1 MASLFEQ
8 IAQRHAV
15 PAGLV
20 SGALGRN
27 RAEVDW
33 AINLP
38 FLLLYCLAAIAVA
51 RWLWRKYPR
60 AEYGWVPG
68 AIMALFLSLAMAA
81 GSTMVVTARTGF
93 GGCGIAPRYSRD
105 R

>member
-60 AEYGWVPG
+60 AEYGWVP
-68 AIMALFLSLAMAA
+68 IMALFLSLAMAA
-81 GSTMVVTARTGF
+81 GSTTVVTARTGF